1 MIIDANKVVSLTY
14 ELQVD
19 DENGERMLVE
29 KVERDNPMVFLF
41 GVSGLPEQFEANIAG
56 MNEGDTFEF
65 SIDAEEGY
73 GEFDEEAVVN
83 LPKNIFQVDG
93 QIDHEMLQVG
103 NFIPMTN
110 QEGHRLQGKVVEVSE
125 DSVLMDF
132 NHPLAGLNM
141 HFRGEIVGVREA
153 SAEELAHGHVHG
165 EGGHHH

>member
-19 DENGERMLVE
+19 DENGEKMLVE
-29 KVERDNPMVFLF
+29 KVERENPMVFLF

-56 MNEGDTFEF
+56 MHEGDTFEF
-65 SIDAEEGY
+65 SIDPEEGY
-73 GEFDEEAVVN
+73 GQFDEEAVVN

-103 NFIPMTN
+103 NIIPMTN
-110 QEGHRLQGKVVEVSE
+110 QEGHKLQGKVVEVDE
-125 DSVLMDF
+125 ESVLMDF

-141 HFRGEIVGVREA
+141 HFKGQIVGIRDA
-153 SAEELAHGHVHG
+153 SQEELAHGHVHG